1 MEYSYFKG
9 ILIFNFALDTV
20 QRMETKTVNE

>member
-9 ILIFNFALDTV
+9 ILIFSFALDTV
-20 QRMETKTVNE
+20 QGMENKTVNE